1 MRQFTTQAMGSTP
14 HGTFLVIDP
23 NNTPT
28 HPSIGILLVG
38 DAGIGKSHTALAL
51 LDRGHALV
59 ADDAPC
65 FRREPEGLI
74 YGNCPASIQDLME
87 VRGIGLIN
95 VRQLLGDCALRATHR
110 LDMLIT
116 IAAPT
121 VTPHSLDEASEHLL
135 AGHWQTQ
142 DILAAK
148 IPMLTLHTQAAPMLA
163 LLIETAA
170 RHFALQR
177 RRV

>member
-1 MRQFTTQAMGSTP
+1 MGSTP

-23 NNTPT
+23 DNTPT
-28 HPSIGILLVG
+28 RPSIGLLLVG

-65 FRREPEGLI
+65 FGREPGGLV
-74 YGNCPASIQDLME
+74 YGSCPASIQDLME

-110 LDMLIT
+110 LDMLIK

-121 VTPHSLDEASEHLL
+121 VTPYSLDEASEHLL

-163 LLIETAA
+163 LLIQTAA

>member
-1 MRQFTTQAMGSTP
+1 MSQLTDFTP

-23 NNTPT
+23 ANAPT
-28 HPSIGILLVG
+28 QPSSGIFILG
-38 DAGIGKSHTALAL
+38 ESGIGKSHTALAL
-51 LDRGHALV
+51 IDRGHALV
-59 ADDAPC
+59 ADDAPW
-65 FRREPEGLI
+65 FRREPDGLI
-74 YGNCPASIQDLME
+74 YGSCPASIQDVME

-110 LDMLIT
+110 LDMLIA

-121 VTPHSLDEASEHLL
+121 ATPCSLDKASEHRL

-142 DILAAK
+142 DILATP
-148 IPMLTLHTQAAPMLA
+148 IPMLTLETQSAPMLA

-170 RHFALQR
+170 RHYALQGR
-177 RRV
+177 TV